1 MPPPRGLKRGVRGGA
16 ALPGRRRRVLAWLAG
31 LLVLLMAC
39 VPAPQPQ
46 ASRIVRFAWPDAGV
60 LTPFR
65 VSTLGPDGLVLISLV
80 YDTLVWKN
88 DHGLIPWLASDWDV
102 SDDGRAYTF
111 HLRSDVTWHDGQ
123 RLTADDVAFSFEY
136 YEKHPFRWQS
146 TEIVEGAT
154 ALTPEQVKITLRRP
168 FAPFLE
174 SIAGQAPIIPK
185 HVWSQVT
192 DPERFDSSLGSGPFK
207 VADYRAAEGAY
218 RLVANPTYFK
228 GPPRVQEF
236 QQLNVPPETRV
247 QALQQRQLELV
258 WATDASVKDAVKNDP
273 RLSVMETPPLS
284 IVRLALNTQ
293 RPPLDRP
300 YVRQA
305 MMYALD
311 RAQIANLVTRA
322 PAVVG
327 SPGVIPPET
336 PWFNSRLPAYTY
348 DPERARALLQ
358 GQTYTLELLSDPTN
372 REPELMQPMLRA
384 VGINL
389 DVKRVDGAARTQL
402 LREGNF
408 QLALLQHV
416 GIGGDPDFLR
426 RWSSG
431 EEANDFAQ
439 GWTFHDPEFLSL
451 AEQQVAT
458 LDQADRKQ
466 LVFRMQSILADQ
478 LPTIPLYYRR
488 FYWAYDNQ
496 AYTPMNTWGGLMD
509 GLPFVQN
516 KLSFLR

>member
-1 MPPPRGLKRGVRGGA
+1 VTRWL
-16 ALPGRRRRVLAWLAG
+16 LA
-31 LLVLLMAC
+31 LVLLLTAC
-39 VPAPQPQ
+39 APAPEPQ
-46 ASRIVRFAWPDAGV
+46 APARIVRFAWQDAGV

-65 VSTLGPDGLVLISLV
+65 VSTLGPDGLVLLSLV
-80 YDTLVWKN
+80 YDTLVWK
-88 DHGLIPWLASDWDV
+88 DEHGLIPWLATSWDV
-102 SDDGRAYTF
+102 SPDGLEYTF
-111 HLRSDVTWHDGQ
+111 SLRSDVTWHDGQ
-123 RLTADDVAFSFEY
+123 PLTAADVAFSFGY
-136 YEKHPFRWQS
+136 YAQHPFRWQP
-146 TEIVEGAT
+146 TDIVETAT
-154 ALTPEQVKITLRRP
+154 AEGAGRVKVRLRQP

-174 SIAGQAPIIPK
+174 SVAGQAPIIPA

-192 DPERFDSSLGSGPFK
+192 DPERFESSVGSGPFK
-207 VADYRAAEGAY
+207 VADYRGAEGAY

-228 GPPRVQEF
+228 GPPTVQEF
-236 QQLNVPPETRV
+236 QQLNVPPETRI

-273 RLSVMETPPLS
+273 RLSVTETPPLS
-284 IVRLALNTQ
+284 VVRLAINTQ
-293 RPPLDRP
+293 RPPLDRKE
-300 YVRQA
+300 VRQA
-305 MMYALD
+305 ITYALD
-311 RAQIANLVTRA
+311 RARIANLVTRA

-336 PWFNSRLPAYTY
+336 PWFNPRLPGYPY
-348 DPERARALLQ
+348 DPDRARALLE

-372 REPELMQPMLRA
+372 REPDLMQPMLQA
-384 VGINL
+384 VGITL
-389 DVKRVDGAARTQL
+389 DVKRVDGATRTQL

-408 QLALLQHV
+408 QLAMLQHV

-431 EEANDFAQ
+431 EEANDYAQ
-439 GWTFHDPEFLSL
+439 GWTFRDPEFVQL
-451 AEQQVAT
+451 ANQQVT
-458 LDQADRKQ
+458 TNDPDQRKTT
-466 LVFRMQSILADQ
+466 VFHMQDILADQ

-488 FYWAYDNQ
+488 FYWAYDTQ

>member
-1 MPPPRGLKRGVRGGA
+1 
-16 ALPGRRRRVLAWLAG
+16 VLAWLSS
-31 LLVLLMAC
+31 LLVLLLAC
-39 VPAPQPQ
+39 APAQQAPQPT
-46 ASRIVRFAWPDAGV
+46 RVVRFAWQDAGP

-65 VSTLGPDGLVLISLV
+65 VSTLGPDGLVLLSLI
-80 YDTLVWKN
+80 YDTLVWKD
-88 DHGLIPWLASDWDV
+88 DHGLIPWLASSWDV
-102 SDDGRAYTF
+102 SPDGREYTF
-111 HLRSDVTWHDGQ
+111 TLRSNVTWHDGQ
-123 RLTADDVAFSFEY
+123 QLTTDDVAFSFQY
-136 YEKHPFRWQS
+136 YAKYPFRWQS
-146 TEIVEGAT
+146 TDIVEGAT
-154 ALTPEQVKITLRRP
+154 ALSPEQVKITLRQP

-192 DPERFDSSLGSGPFK
+192 DPERFDSSIGSGPYK
-207 VADYRAAEGAY
+207 LADYHAAEGAY
-218 RLVANPTYFK
+218 RLVTNPAYFK
-228 GPPRVQEF
+228 GPPAVQEF

-258 WATDASVKDAVKNDP
+258 WTTDASVKDAFKNDP
-273 RLSVMETPPLS
+273 RLSVSETPPLS
-284 IVRLALNTQ
+284 IVRLAVNAQ
-293 RPPLDRP
+293 RPPLDHKD
-300 YVRQA
+300 VRQA
-305 MMYALD
+305 IMYALD
-311 RAQIANLVTRA
+311 RAQIGNLVTRA

-336 PWFNSRLPAYTY
+336 PWFNPRLPAYTY

-389 DVKRVDGAARTQL
+389 DIKRVDGAARTQL
-402 LREGNF
+402 LREGSF
-408 QLALLQHV
+408 QLAMLQHV

-439 GWTFHDPEFLSL
+439 GWTFRDPEFLSL
-451 AEQQVAT
+451 AEQQMVS

-466 LVFRMQSILADQ
+466 LVFRMQDILADQ

-488 FYWAYDNQ
+488 FYWVYDNQ
-496 AYTPMNTWGGLMD
+496 AYTPMNTFGGLMD
-509 GLPFVQN
+509 GLPFVHN